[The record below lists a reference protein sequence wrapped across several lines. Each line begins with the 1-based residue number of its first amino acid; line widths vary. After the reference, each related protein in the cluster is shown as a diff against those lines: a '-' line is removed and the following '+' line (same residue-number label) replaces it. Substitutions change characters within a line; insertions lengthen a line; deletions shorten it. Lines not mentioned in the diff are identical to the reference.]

1 MNLNL
6 SEIGSSLVFHRG
18 KILLEY
24 WEEYNYLVQDTR
36 SFKKQYGIILSRKRI
51 IRNSK
56 EVFCSYFTFSG
67 RDCTSLLPRHLP
79 QKIREMPGK
88 ALLASP
94 SVEEKKENM

>member
-1 MNLNL
+1 MYFTEGKFYLNIGKNIIISFRVLGL
-6 SEIGSSLVFHRG
+6 SRNNMVLS
-18 KILLEY
+18 
-24 WEEYNYLVQDTR
+24 WEE
-36 SFKKQYGIILSRKRI
+36 RI
-51 IRNSK
+51 IGNSK

-94 SVEEKKENM
+94 SVEEKRENM